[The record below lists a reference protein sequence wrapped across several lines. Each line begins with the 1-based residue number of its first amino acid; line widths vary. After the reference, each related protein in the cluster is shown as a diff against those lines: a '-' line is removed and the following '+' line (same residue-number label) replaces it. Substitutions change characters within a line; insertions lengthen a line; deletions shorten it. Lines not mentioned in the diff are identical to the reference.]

1 MRIVVLADTHLR
13 EGRPRR
19 LPDTVW
25 AAIAECQLVLHAGD
39 VVDRTLLDALDATEV
54 PYHVVLGN
62 NDHALQGSIPERIE
76 IDLERVRVAMVHES
90 GASKGRPA
98 RLRKWFPDAHIVV
111 FGHSHMPC
119 NEWHDGR
126 LLFNPGSPT
135 ERRREPLHSY
145 GVLELGAGRVIR
157 HQIVRFKT

>member
-1 MRIVVLADTHLR
+1 
-13 EGRPRR
+13 
-19 LPDTVW
+19 
-25 AAIAECQLVLHAGD
+25 
-39 VVDRTLLDALDATEV
+39 
-54 PYHVVLGN
+54 
-62 NDHALQGSIPERIE
+62 
-76 IDLERVRVAMVHES
+76 MVHES

-98 RLRKWFPDAHIVV
+98 RLRKWFPDAHVVV